1 MCPVFAL
8 ILLGLGLGLGLG
20 GHLTQAPAPLGG
32 LVTIPVPGT
41 HAPDHGP
48 PPKAGAD
55 VPAAKLRSVGP
66 SRGRGLLNRRIRLM
80 LQPQTAQRDNLLLS
94 GDRGLA
100 SIRGRA
106 RELRAHRL
114 HVRVLRRAAPTHV
127 VLPLSAPRHR
137 PSLHRLSPLRRLPRG
152 LEWTFHLGVVRPREA
167 SSAHRLSPRS
177 IVPGGPHPKAGFL
190 NQTNCPTDGPVP
202 VALEGVNS
210 DHSQAKETSVSCQ
223 LPRADLCLIKLIKVN
238 GNEDGTALVLT
249 MKMDL
254 TLNATFEY
262 ECTLNKT
269 LVRRWEIFSV
279 SVVYDVPDWSKPL
292 DVPELQTQGD
302 GTVIYL
308 PKRSLSWGEY
318 VVSFSVTITTEKPK
332 VYVVSDFDYTYIS
345 IIRSP
350 LVAVISGE
358 ASITVSF
365 TDELVLDGSTSS
377 DPDAD
382 SPLDGLHFRWYCT
395 TNLNN
400 YKKQKITVT
409 NKAVCH
415 PHQANLEWT
424 GVSGPVLKLLPKMLK
439 GNRMYFFRMVIKKG
453 DRMAYSDKKVR
464 VLQGLRPTANIVCL
478 ENCDTV
484 LVISERFSLFVN
496 CSSCAVSHDVFKWS
510 ILSYSGKEMPFDYVG
525 QTTTG
530 RNSDYLSIKAFAFGQ
545 FSEAKFWIALD
556 LDTWSGSKLILKYP
570 FVINRAP
577 EIGECKIDPANGTAF
592 YTKFVVRCNNF
603 KDKNIPLT
611 YRMIVSDLHGF
622 ARISS
627 LKENTLGSIVY
638 MGNAPNSP
646 PSFLPAGV
654 MANSYLIKIY
664 VQVYDS
670 LGAFSQVTLYATVH
684 APTDKTSSK
693 TVLHQLL
700 NFTMG
705 PNSVISPLLQ
715 KQDFLSAGYLTY
727 VVASVLNS
735 MKTIST
741 LQADKARLREY
752 LVNQTFDFPMSN
764 LMENS
769 QLVMAVATLTQK
781 PSEFT
786 HMARKLATV
795 KIWEVNQALQQHQ
808 QKNRHFNAEQ
818 IETVCTGILTSLSNI
833 LKVIAHHQVVADP
846 FYVLESLADTV
857 LAGKVPGNETT
868 IMWTTSFNVYVKKTE
883 KESVTGILGNEKHC
897 GNCFRPA
904 LNVRSAPSLLAN
916 APISMMFCEFAED
929 PFPWLSYQENI
940 SAHVVGFR
948 MTATAANGSMIE
960 ITPDVAEVYLGRK
973 NLSFA
978 AFSLIVGPDN
988 EPSEVDES
996 FRRTSGGFSFKVD
1009 SEAGKEVLVHILTE
1023 VTVPFTV
1030 LVYAGSH
1037 VSPTALV
1044 ATFLVPHDIPPVANQ
1059 SDLFD
1064 PACTVKVARVV
1075 CLPPSLQKA
1084 IAQRSQSTECAIA
1097 VVLRAPTFVTK
1108 LSDKIVRISLF
1119 YIHCLDMFGIQSD
1132 WREDICVLGEV
1143 TTWDRVHCVCKNT
1156 RRARRQLNTIRLA
1169 NTHLHARYLTAKVI
1183 VVPNPIDL
1191 RLEVIKEIIYNLVTI
1206 LTVLFIMVSYIL
1218 LAFWALH
1225 RDEMDQYLR
1234 DYAIALP
1241 DNDPYDRECY
1251 LVTIFTGSRCGS
1263 GTRADVFVQLR
1274 GTKSTSDVHCLSHPH
1289 FTTLYRGSISTFLL
1303 TTKSDLG
1310 DIHSIRVW
1318 HNNEGRAPG
1327 WYLSRIKVEN
1337 LFSRHIWLFMCRKW
1351 LSIDTS
1357 LDRTFQVTHPDEP
1370 LKRMDFFLIN
1380 ATDKMGKHHIWFS
1393 VFANEFGRPFN
1404 RLQRLSC
1411 CLAMLL
1417 SSLLCNIMFF
1427 SLISQETEA
1436 EGNPYIRSMLIGL
1449 ESVLITIPVQV
1460 MITFLFTYSQSR
1472 DRATL
1477 DEVSP
1482 RKHPLIFEENEYW
1495 EERLEKWHAQ
1505 QAAEALSREA
1515 EKLPPTQSPGVRKL
1529 SSTGSSKSDQQLKKA
1544 KSKVSHAKAN
1554 TNANA
1559 NNETSKDNQG
1569 VESAEP
1575 SSQPGPPP
1583 IATKPWIVLPW
1594 WCVYVAWFL
1603 IFAISSISSF
1613 FIAFYGLTYTY
1624 EKAIAWLFASFCS
1637 FFLSVFLV
1645 QPSKIILLSG
1655 IRLFK
1660 LKYCKN
1666 IPWVNHYR
1674 YTEITLQNLTLDPDE
1689 MRKQHDYIVGLR
1701 GTRMYQPLTE
1711 DEIRIFKRK
1720 KRLKRRALLFLIF
1733 VLIHFIFLALLLW
1746 LVALLRHSDTF
1757 YYNQFLR
1764 NRFSVDL
1771 ATVTK
1776 LPDIYSW
1783 LDDVLVPLLHNS
1795 LNPTFLPES
1804 ASVILGLPL
1813 MRQVRA
1819 KSGETACPPAKNFV
1833 QSSIKGEIHCHPK
1846 YGTDPEDTENYTSSW
1861 IKISKRATDKNT
1873 KGFTYKPKEKRWPY
1887 HSHGLLHTYGSGGY
1901 AFYFFPDQEQSNSTE
1916 RLEGLRSGKWLDER
1930 TWAVILELT
1939 TLNPDANL
1947 FCSLSVVFEVSP
1959 LGVVNTSLSLHSFA
1973 LADFNRKPLAE
1984 IFLYAAILIFFLAYA
1999 VHEGYVI
2006 TQERAAYVKSVYNL
2020 LNFALNCIL
2029 AVLIVLFLRKHFL
2042 AAGLIKLHSS
2052 NSADFIPFHAV
2063 SQVDHAMRVTLG
2075 FLLFL
2080 TILKTLRYSRVFYD
2094 VRLAQGAIQTAL
2106 PGIFHVA
2113 LAVYVYFFVYMA
2125 FGCLVFGQHEWNYS
2139 NVMRA
2144 TQTIFSYCV
2153 SAFQNT
2159 DFSENRV
2166 LGILF
2171 LSSFVLVMI
2180 CILVNLFRAVILSA
2194 YKEMK
2199 QPVYEEPS
2207 EEVEAMAYLCGRI
2220 RSMFGSLS
2228 FRSKAKE
2235 EPEFFVDMLYGQPEK
2250 NSRRYL
2256 GLKTRNINERK
2267 MVYLVV

>member
-1 MCPVFAL
+1 MAQGDSLF
-8 ILLGLGLGLGLG
+8 
-20 GHLTQAPAPLGG
+20 
-32 LVTIPVPGT
+32 
-41 HAPDHGP
+41 
-48 PPKAGAD
+48 
-55 VPAAKLRSVGP
+55 P
-66 SRGRGLLNRRIRLM
+66 SRGRGLASSHGPARR
-80 LQPQTAQRDNLLLS
+80 
-94 GDRGLA
+94 
-100 SIRGRA
+100 
-106 RELRAHRL
+106 LRTHRL

-127 VLPLSAPRHR
+127 DLPLSAPRR
-137 PSLHRLSPLRRLPRG
+137 LLDPQDLSPLRRSPSG
-152 LEWTFHLGVVRPREA
+152 PEWTFHLGLVRPREA
-167 SSAHRLSPRS
+167 SSAPSLSPCS
-177 IVPGGPHPKAGFL
+177 IVPRGPHPNAGFL
-190 NQTNCPTDGPVP
+190 DQTKCPTDGPMP
-202 VALEGVNS
+202 VALEAVSS
-210 DHSQAKETSVSCQ
+210 DNSQATETSVSSQ
-223 LPRADLCLIKLIKVN
+223 LSGNIICIIKNIKIN
-238 GNEDGTALVLT
+238 GNEDGSPVVLT
-249 MKMDL
+249 RKMDL
-254 TLNATFEY
+254 SLNATAEY
-262 ECTLNKT
+262 ECPFAIS
-269 LVRRWEIFSV
+269 VVHRWEIFSV
-279 SVVYDVPDWSKPL
+279 SMMYDVPDWSKPL
-292 DVPELQTQGD
+292 DVPELQVQPN
-302 GTVIYL
+302 GTVMHL
-308 PKRSLSWGEY
+308 PKGSLSRGDY
-318 VVSFSVTITTEKPK
+318 TVSFSVTLTTAKPL
-332 VYVVSDFDYTYIS
+332 VHVVSDFDYIYIN
-345 IIRSP
+345 IISSP
-350 LVAVISGE
+350 LKAVISGG
-358 ASITVSF
+358 ANIAINF
-365 TDELVLDGSTSS
+365 TEELVLDGSKSS

-395 TNLNN
+395 TNRNN
-400 YKKQKITVT
+400 YR
-409 NKAVCH
+409 
-415 PHQANLEWT
+415 
-424 GVSGPVLKLLPKMLK
+424 G
-439 GNRMYFFRMVIKKG
+439 R
-453 DRMAYSDKKVR
+453 
-464 VLQGLRPTANIVCL
+464 
-478 ENCDTV
+478 
-484 LVISERFSLFVN
+484 
-496 CSSCAVSHDVFKWS
+496 
-510 ILSYSGKEMPFDYVG
+510 KEMPFDWVG
-525 QTTTG
+525 QTATG
-530 RNSDYLSIKAFAFGQ
+530 RNSDYLSIKAFAFRE
-545 FSEAKFWIALD
+545 FLEAEFWIALD
-556 LDTWSGSKLILKYP
+556 LDTWSGSILILKYP

-577 EIGECKIDPANGTAF
+577 EIGECKINPPNGTAF
-592 YTKFVVRCNNF
+592 YTKFVVRCSDF

-611 YRMIVSDLHGF
+611 YKMIVSDLHGF
-622 ARISS
+622 AKISS
-627 LKENTLGSIVY
+627 LKENTLGSILY
-638 MGNAPNSP
+638 MGHAVNSP

-654 MANSYLIKIY
+654 LANSYGIKIY

-670 LGAFSQVTLYATVH
+670 LGAFSQVTLYATVR
-684 APTDKTSSK
+684 APTDKSSSK

-705 PNSVISPLLQ
+705 PNSAISPLLQ

-752 LVNQTFDFPMSN
+752 LVNQTFIFPMGN
-764 LMENS
+764 LMEIS
-769 QLVMAVATLTQK
+769 QVVMAVATLTQK

-786 HMARKLATV
+786 HMAQKLTTV
-795 KIWEVNQALQQHQ
+795 RIWEANQALQQHQ
-808 QKNRHFNAEQ
+808 QKNRHFDTEQ

-833 LKVIAHHQVVADP
+833 LKMIAHHQVVKDP
-846 FYVLESLADTV
+846 FHVLESLADTI

-883 KESVTGILGNEKHC
+883 KENVTGILGNEKHC
-897 GNCFRPA
+897 QNCFRPA
-904 LNVRSAPSLLAN
+904 LNVSSVPSLLAN
-916 APISMMFCEFAED
+916 SPISMMFCEFAED

-948 MTATAANGSMIE
+948 MTATAPNGSGVE

-978 AFSLIVGPDN
+978 AFSLIMGPDN

-996 FRRTSGGFSFKVD
+996 LRKTAGGFSFEVD
-1009 SEAGKEVLVHILTE
+1009 SGAGKEVLVHILTE

-1037 VSPTALV
+1037 VTPTALV
-1044 ATFLVPHDIPPVANQ
+1044 ATFLVPHDIPPIANQ

-1075 CLPPSLQKA
+1075 CLPPSLLKA
-1084 IAQRSQSTECAIA
+1084 IAQRSQSSECAIA
-1097 VVLRAPTFVTK
+1097 VVLKAPRFVTK
-1108 LSDKIVRISLF
+1108 LSDKLVRISLF
-1119 YIHCLDMFGIQSD
+1119 YVHCLDMFGIQSD
-1132 WREDICVLGEV
+1132 WREDICVLGEM

-1156 RRARRQLNTIRLA
+1156 RRARRQLNTIGQA
-1169 NTHLHARYLTAKVI
+1169 NIPLHARYLTAKVI

-1191 RLEVIKEIIYNLVTI
+1191 RLEVTKEIAYNLVTVI
-1206 LTVLFIMVSYIL
+1206 TVLFIMLAYIL

-1225 RDEMDQYLR
+1225 RDESDQFLR
-1234 DYAIALP
+1234 DYAIVLP
-1241 DNDPYDRECY
+1241 DNDPYDHVCY

-1263 GTRADVFVQLR
+1263 GTRANVFVQLR
-1274 GTKSTSDVHCLSHPH
+1274 GTESTSDVHCLSHPH

-1318 HNNEGRAPG
+1318 HDNEGRAPS

-1370 LKRMDFFLIN
+1370 LRRIDFFLIN
-1380 ATDKMGKHHIWFS
+1380 ATDTLGKNHIWFS
-1393 VFANEFGRPFN
+1393 VFADVVNRPFN

-1427 SLISQETEA
+1427 NLNTQGTEA
-1436 EGNPYIRSMLIGL
+1436 EGSRYIRSMVIGL
-1449 ESVLITIPVQV
+1449 ESVLITIPLQV
-1460 MITFLFTYSQSR
+1460 IITFLFTYSQSR

-1477 DEVSP
+1477 EEVTP
-1482 RKHPLIFEENEYW
+1482 REHPLMLVESEYW
-1495 EERLEKWHAQ
+1495 EERLEKWHAHET
-1505 QAAEALSREA
+1505 AEALAREA
-1515 EKLPPTQSPGVRKL
+1515 GKLPPKESPGLHRSL
-1529 SSTGSSKSDQQLKKA
+1529 SKATSKGGQQLKKTE
-1544 KSKVSHAKAN
+1544 SKVSDLNENA
-1554 TNANA
+1554 NANA
-1559 NNETSKDNQG
+1559 NNQTPKDDEG

-1575 SSQPGPPP
+1575 SSQSGPPP
-1583 IATKPWIVLPW
+1583 LPTKPNIVLPR

-1603 IFAISSISSF
+1603 VFATSSISSF
-1613 FIAFYGLTYTY
+1613 LIVFYGLTYSY
-1624 EKAIAWLFASFCS
+1624 EMAIEWLFASFCS

-1645 QPSKIILLSG
+1645 QPSKIILLSA
-1655 IRLFK
+1655 IRLHK

-1666 IPWVNHYR
+1666 LPWVNHYR
-1674 YTEITLQNLTLDPDE
+1674 YTEITLENMRLNPDE
-1689 MRKQHDYIVGLR
+1689 MRKQHDYIVSLR

-1720 KRLKRRALLFLIF
+1720 KRLKRRALLLLIF
-1733 VLIHFIFLALLLW
+1733 VLTHFIFLALLLW
-1746 LVALLRHSDTF
+1746 LVALLRHTDTF

-1771 ATVTK
+1771 ATVTR
-1776 LPDIYSW
+1776 LQDIYSW
-1783 LDDVLVPLLHNS
+1783 LNDVLVPLLHNS

-1804 ASVILGLPL
+1804 ASIILGLPL

-1819 KSGETACPPAKNFV
+1819 KSGAKACLPAKNFA
-1833 QSSIKGEIHCHPK
+1833 QTSIKGEIHCHPQ
-1846 YGTDPEDTENYTSSW
+1846 YGADPEDTQNYTSSW

-1916 RLEGLRSGKWLDER
+1916 RLKGLRSSKWLDEK

-1959 LGVVNTSLSLHSFA
+1959 LGVVNTSLSVHSFA
-1973 LADFNRKPLAE
+1973 LADFNRKTMAE
-1984 IFLYAAILIFFLAYA
+1984 IFLYAAILIFFLAYVA
-1999 VHEGYVI
+1999 HEGYVI
-2006 TQERAAYVKSVYNL
+2006 TQERASYVKSVYNL
-2020 LNFALNCIL
+2020 LNFALICVF
-2029 AVLIVLFLRKHFL
+2029 AVLIVLLLRKHVL
-2042 AAGLIKLHSS
+2042 AAGLIQLHSS
-2052 NSADFIPFHAV
+2052 NSAEFIPFHAV

-2080 TILKTLRYSRVFYD
+2080 TILKTLRYSRIFYD

-2106 PGIFHVA
+2106 PGIFHMA
-2113 LAVYVYFFVYMA
+2113 LLMSIYFFVYMA

-2139 NVMRA
+2139 NLMRA

-2159 DFSENRV
+2159 EFSENRV

-2171 LSSFVLVMI
+2171 LSSFVLLMI
-2180 CILVNLFRAVILSA
+2180 CILINLLRAVILLA

-2207 EEVEAMAYLCGRI
+2207 EEVEAMAYLCGKLRTL
-2220 RSMFGSLS
+2220 FGSVS

-2235 EPEFFVDMLYGQPEK
+2235 EPKLFVDMLYGQPEK